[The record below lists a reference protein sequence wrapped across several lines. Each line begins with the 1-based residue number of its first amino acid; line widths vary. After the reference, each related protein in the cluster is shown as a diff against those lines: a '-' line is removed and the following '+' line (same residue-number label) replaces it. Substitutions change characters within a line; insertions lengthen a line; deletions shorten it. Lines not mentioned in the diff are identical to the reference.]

1 MILFLLPRLINYST
15 GSMEEHIVKILSIE
29 EVTHDVKSFKVEK
42 PVGYSFIPGQATEV
56 SINVPGLK
64 NEKRPFTFT
73 SLNSSDYLEFTIK
86 IYSERNGITN
96 ELGKL
101 KPGSELIIR
110 DVWGDISYKGEGV
123 FIAGGAGITPFIS
136 IFRELH
142 YRKKIGSNL
151 LVFANKTKDDIILES
166 ELKWLLS
173 DLFINILSD
182 EKSEGY
188 AHGFITEEFL
198 KTNIPAL
205 YNNYYLC
212 GPPPMI
218 DAVLRFLYNIGVSE
232 NIITMEKM

>member
-1 MILFLLPRLINYST
+1 
-15 GSMEEHIVKILSIE
+15 MEEHIVKILNIE

-42 PVGYSFIPGQATEV
+42 PEGYSFVPGQATDV
-56 SINVPGLK
+56 SVNAPGLR

-73 SLNSSDYLEFTIK
+73 SLNSAGYLEFTIK

-96 ELGKL
+96 EIGKL

-136 IFRELH
+136 IFRELQ
-142 YRKKIGSNL
+142 YRKKIGANM

-166 ELKWLLS
+166 EFKWLLG

-182 EKSEGY
+182 DMSEGY
-188 AHGFITEEFL
+188 NHGFITEEFL

-218 DAVLRFLYNIGVSE
+218 VNMLRQLSNLGVSKD
-232 NIITMEKM
+232 IIIMEKI